1 MAKVTDTVAQLALQG
16 PKAPAILKKLL
27 PEDQI
32 PKGYYTALPKVN
44 LAGMECMISRT
55 GYTGEDG
62 FELYCAPA
70 DAPALWDALTAAGAL
85 PCGLGARDT
94 LRLEAA
100 MPLYGHEMD
109 EQVTPLEAGLGF
121 AVKMTKEDFIGKKAL
136 EEKGEPARKRIGL
149 KVTGR
154 GIIREHQD
162 VYLGDRLIGHTT
174 SGTHCPYLGCPVA
187 MALVDADCTEPG
199 TKVEADVRGRRV
211 EAQIVPLPFYKR
223 SK

>member
-1 MAKVTDTVAQLALQG
+1 
-16 PKAPAILKKLL
+16 
-27 PEDQI
+27 
-32 PKGYYTALPKVN
+32 
-44 LAGMECMISRT
+44 
-55 GYTGEDG
+55 
-62 FELYCAPA
+62 
-70 DAPALWDALTAAGAL
+70 
-85 PCGLGARDT
+85 
-94 LRLEAA
+94 

-109 EQVTPLEAGLGF
+109 DQVTPLEAGLGF
-121 AVKMTKEDFIGKKAL
+121 AVKMGKEDFIGKRAL